1 MVPRVGHSWIFIQFE
16 FVEHKP
22 SDDSPVPVCL
32 ANCSDKPRL
41 TLQPEAFG
49 NISTKLS
56 YRGPMVYHKIIPLVT
71 RPN

>member
-41 TLQPEAFG
+41 NPTAGSFWQYFYQAELPRACG
-49 NISTKLS
+49 KS
-56 YRGPMVYHKIIPLVT
+56 
-71 RPN
+71 